1 MFLHKVL
8 AEKDTKMENLI
19 TCLAENLPAE
29 ELIIIH

>member
-19 TCLAENLPAE
+19 TCLAEYLPAS
-29 ELIIIH
+29 ELMKIH